1 VEQEELKMKTMVRLA
16 LPALLFAMMLAA
28 QPFGPGPGAGGTEA
42 LKSALN
48 LTDDQ
53 IAKLRDLRK
62 AELAALKPL
71 LEQWRAN
78 RQALRD
84 KVQAGGDA
92 AEIGKLVLA
101 GEALRKQI
109 QESRESYHK
118 QALAILTPAQQTALS
133 KLEEAAK
140 LLPAIGQARA
150 LNLLTGPVGFG
161 RGRRGLGVGPMLGG
175 VGPMMEGAGPM
186 GRMGARGWRR

>member
-1 VEQEELKMKTMVRLA
+1 MKTLLHLA
-16 LPALLFAMMLAA
+16 LPALLAAALLAA
-28 QPFGPGPGAGGTEA
+28 QPFGPGPGAGGTET

-53 IAKLRDLRK
+53 ITKLRDLRK
-62 AELAALKPL
+62 AELEALKPL
-71 LEQWRAN
+71 LDQWRTN

-109 QESRESYHK
+109 RESRESFHK

-140 LLPAIGQARA
+140 LLPAVGQAWA
-150 LNLLTGPVGFG
+150 LNLLTGPAGFG
-161 RGRRGLGVGPMLGG
+161 RVGRGLGIGPIFGG
-175 VGPMMEGAGPM
+175 VGPMGGGAGPM
-186 GRMGARGWRR
+186 SRMGARGWRR

>member
-1 VEQEELKMKTMVRLA
+1 MLKTMVRLA
-16 LPALLFAMMLAA
+16 LPALLLAGILAA
-28 QPFGPGPGAGGTEA
+28 QPFGPGAGGTEA

-53 IAKLRDLRK
+53 ITKLRDLRK
-62 AELAALKPL
+62 AEFEALRPL
-71 LEQWRAN
+71 LEQWRTN

-84 KVQAGGDA
+84 KVQAGADA
-92 AEIGKLVLA
+92 TEIGKLVLA

-118 QALAILTPAQQTALS
+118 QALAILTPAQQAALS

-150 LNLLTGPVGFG
+150 LNLLSGPVGFG
-161 RGRRGLGVGPMLGG
+161 VRGRAFGIGPMFGSFS
-175 VGPMMEGAGPM
+175 PMAAGAGPM
-186 GRMGARGWRR
+186 GRMGARWRR

>member
-1 VEQEELKMKTMVRLA
+1 MAMIQAVFRLA
-16 LPALLFAMMLAA
+16 LPALLLAAMVAA

-53 IAKLRDLRK
+53 ITKLRDLRK
-62 AELAALKPL
+62 AEFEALKPL
-71 LEQWRAN
+71 LEQWRTN

-109 QESRESYHK
+109 QETQDSYHK
-118 QALAILTPAQQTALS
+118 QALAILTPTQQSALS

-150 LNLLTGPVGFG
+150 LNLLTGPAGFG
-161 RGRRGLGVGPMLGG
+161 RGGRGFGIGPMFGG
-175 VGPMMEGAGPM
+175 FGPMMGGPGPM
-186 GRMGARGWRR
+186 GRMSARGWRR

>member
-1 VEQEELKMKTMVRLA
+1 MMKTMIRLA
-16 LPALLFAMMLAA
+16 LPVLLLVGMVAA
-28 QPFGPGPGAGGTEA
+28 QPFGPGAGGTEA

-53 IAKLRDLRK
+53 ITKLRDLRK
-62 AELAALKPL
+62 AEFEALKPL

-84 KVQAGGDA
+84 KVQAGADA

-150 LNLLTGPVGFG
+150 LNLLSGPAGWRGGRGFG
-161 RGRRGLGVGPMLGG
+161 IGPMFGG
-175 VGPMMEGAGPM
+175 FGPMAVGAGPM
-186 GRMGARGWRR
+186 GRMGARWRR

>member
-1 VEQEELKMKTMVRLA
+1 MTRTMIRLV
-16 LPALLFAMMLAA
+16 LPALVSAAMLAA
-28 QPFGPGPGAGGTEA
+28 QPFGPRAGAGGAEA

-53 IAKLRDLRK
+53 ITKLRDLRK
-62 AELAALKPL
+62 AELEALKPL
-71 LEQWRAN
+71 LEQWRTN
-78 RQALRD
+78 RQTLRE
-84 KVQAGGDA
+84 KVQAGADA

-118 QALAILTPAQQTALS
+118 QALAILTPAQQTSLS

-150 LNLLTGPVGFG
+150 LNLLSGRPGFG
-161 RGRRGLGVGPMLGG
+161 RGGRGLGAGAMFGG
-175 VGPMMEGAGPM
+175 FGPMMQGSEPM
-186 GRMGARGWRR
+186 GRLGARGWRR